1 MHTSVE
7 TVFDSFKIDTE
18 AQLATL
24 EVQFYMDVR
33 ICNHKLSVAVTTYV
47 QTKSIP
53 IQRSRIKWVLVEKG
67 FKAPN
72 LLCLCMLQLSN
83 V

>member
-1 MHTSVE
+1 MPDCASICCFCCETIYATISYGLVHTSVE
-7 TVFDSFKIDTE
+7 TVFDSFKLDTE
-18 AQLATL
+18 AELATL

-53 IQRSRIKWVLVEKG
+53 IQRSRIK
-67 FKAPN
+67 
-72 LLCLCMLQLSN
+72 
-83 V
+83 